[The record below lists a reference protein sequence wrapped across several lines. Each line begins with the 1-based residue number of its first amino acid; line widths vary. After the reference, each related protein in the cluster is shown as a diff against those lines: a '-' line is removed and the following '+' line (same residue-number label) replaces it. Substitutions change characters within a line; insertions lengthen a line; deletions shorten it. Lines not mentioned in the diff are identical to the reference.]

1 MGPRRSNV
9 TSWGYSTKFYRGRLF
24 PKFQD
29 FFLKIL
35 TDLAILIYRKF
46 SSSILP
52 FADEEGGGCVLLLF
66 ADFIAGSPEVGGF
79 LSVFSF
85 SLESGAAAFED
96 LEDLLGVALFPSD
109 PPKRSDSI
117 SSSP

>member
-1 MGPRRSNV
+1 MLPLGGTQQN
-9 TSWGYSTKFYRGRLF
+9 FIRGGSS
-24 PKFQD
+24 PSSKI
-29 FFLKIL
+29 FFLNFNRFGHSNLQEIH
-35 TDLAILIYRKF
+35 

-52 FADEEGGGCVLLLF
+52 FADEEGRGCVLLLF
-66 ADFIAGSPEVGGF
+66 ADFTAGSPEVGGF

-85 SLESGAAAFED
+85 SLESGAAAFEG
-96 LEDLLGVALFPSD
+96 LEDFLGVALFPSD

>member
-1 MGPRRSNV
+1 MFFHVNRFGHSN
-9 TSWGYSTKFYRGRLF
+9 L
-24 PKFQD
+24 QE
-29 FFLKIL
+29 IH
-35 TDLAILIYRKF
+35 

-52 FADEEGGGCVLLLF
+52 FADDEGVGCVLLLF
-66 ADFIAGSPEVGGF
+66 IDVRAGPPEVGGF

-85 SLESGAAAFED
+85 SLESGAAAFEG
-96 LEDLLGVALFPSD
+96 LEELLGVALFPSD

>member
-1 MGPRRSNV
+1 MGVLNKILYGKALPQVPR
-9 TSWGYSTKFYRGRLF
+9 
-24 PKFQD
+24 
-29 FFLKIL
+29 FFLNFNRFGL
-35 TDLAILIYRKF
+35 SNLQEIY

-79 LSVFSF
+79 LPVFSF
-85 SLESGAAAFED
+85 SLESGAAEFAG

>member
-1 MGPRRSNV
+1 MLPGGSAPS
-9 TSWGYSTKFYRGRLF
+9 SKI
-24 PKFQD
+24 
-29 FFLKIL
+29 FFLNVNRFGHSNLQEIH
-35 TDLAILIYRKF
+35 

-52 FADEEGGGCVLLLF
+52 FADEEGGSCVLLLF
-66 ADFIAGSPEVGGF
+66 ADFTAGSPEVGGF

-85 SLESGAAAFED
+85 SLESGAAAFEG
-96 LEDLLGVALFPSD
+96 LEDLPGVVLFPSD

>member
-1 MGPRRSNV
+1 MLPPGGNQQNFIWGGSSPSSKIFLNFNRFGHSN
-9 TSWGYSTKFYRGRLF
+9 L
-24 PKFQD
+24 QE
-29 FFLKIL
+29 IH
-35 TDLAILIYRKF
+35 

-52 FADEEGGGCVLLLF
+52 FADEEGGSCVLLLF
-66 ADFIAGSPEVGGF
+66 ADFTAGSPEVGGF

-85 SLESGAAAFED
+85 SLESGAAAFEG
-96 LEDLLGVALFPSD
+96 LEDLPGVVLFPSD